1 MFKFLF
7 KAELAIDDSKR
18 ERVSL
23 SALEFDVRSQT
34 ISKRPRG
41 GIEFFAM
48 WNSDEIL
55 TSHEK
60 SVD

>member
-23 SALEFDVRSQT
+23 SALEFDVCSQT

-41 GIEFFAM
+41 EIEFLLR
-48 WNSDEIL
+48 EIL
-55 TSHEK
+55 TSLGK